1 MATDDLLRKLIKGQK
16 DFAEK
21 DGLKGAVMAK
31 LNEVTPT
38 SMEEIKFVRKFGKT
52 SDKNRPTVVGL
63 RSTAKR
69 EIILEGAYKV
79 SYCIEPSLTK
89 NQQMYKKKL
98 RDQVQAKNSEAGG
111 RVYKIAGPSDAP
123 VIVTIKK
130 NQD

>member
-1 MATDDLLRKLIKGQK
+1 VDVTEKAIHNIENNAITRDELNEMQRKKAEVIIFDLP
-16 DFAEK
+16 ESK

-79 SYCIEPSLTK
+79 S
-89 NQQMYKKKL
+89 
-98 RDQVQAKNSEAGG
+98 
-111 RVYKIAGPSDAP
+111 
-123 VIVTIKK
+123 
-130 NQD
+130 